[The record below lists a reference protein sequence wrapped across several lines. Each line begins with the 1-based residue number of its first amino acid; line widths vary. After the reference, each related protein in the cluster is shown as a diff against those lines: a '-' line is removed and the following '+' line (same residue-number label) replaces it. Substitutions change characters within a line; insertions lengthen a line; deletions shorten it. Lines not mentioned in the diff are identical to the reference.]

1 MAQVAPERKV
11 AGLTL
16 VTAALQLDDLAGSP
30 VIGGLAVLFSLR
42 TTLILVPVLCLLTSV
57 LAGRLRETPREPL
70 PA

>member
-1 MAQVAPERKV
+1 MAPERTA

-16 VTAALQLDDLAGSP
+16 VTTALQLCDLAGSP

-42 TTLILVPVLCLLTSV
+42 TTLILVPVLCLLASV
-57 LAGRLRETPREPL
+57 LAGRLRGTPREPL